1 MYTQCPDCLTVY
13 KVGPDPVAEG
23 RGRLRCGHCGTVF
36 DALATLTEALPAE
49 YFELLPARAAAGVPP
64 VLQVPAM
71 HPTRASGQ
79 AQLDQPAAT
88 QLPGEW
94 LAAADLQDLPS
105 LHTERP
111 GFGARTPLPRNRDR
125 VRERSPEGPTGR
137 AADGYTFSPGA
148 PRDAAEPTR
157 PARGAARRNS
167 PQRVEPAATDR
178 PSAAWSWACGL
189 LFMTLVGQVL
199 WLERER
205 IYAHPGLRPGL
216 EQACATVGCQVP
228 LPRNLD
234 GLRLLAREVRP
245 HEHLQGALVISGT
258 LKNDGMIPA
267 PFPIVEVRLA
277 DLNDRVVA
285 MRRFRPEEYLADRQ
299 AIGRGFPGQSSLPL
313 LFEVA
318 DPGQNALAFEFE
330 FRLPQ

>member
-71 HPTRASGQ
+71 HPARAGQ
-79 AQLDQPAAT
+79 QRSDQPMPS

-94 LAAADLQDLPS
+94 LAAADLQELPS
-105 LHTERP
+105 LHAERT

-125 VRERSPEGPTGR
+125 PRAPESRTDRGG
-137 AADGYTFSPGA
+137 GYTYSPGA
-148 PRDAAEPTR
+148 PRETGDR
-157 PARGAARRNS
+157 SR
-167 PQRVEPAATDR
+167 PQRSAPQRDPPAPSSR
-178 PSAAWSWACGL
+178 PSPAWSWACGL
-189 LFMTLVGQVL
+189 LLLTLIGQVL
-199 WLERER
+199 WLERQR
-205 IYAHPGLRPGL
+205 IYAHPDLRPGL
-216 EQACATVGCQVP
+216 EQVCASLGCQVP

-258 LKNDGMIPA
+258 LKNDAATPT

-277 DLNDRVVA
+277 DLNNRVVA

-299 AIGRGFPGQSSLPL
+299 AISRGFPGQSSLPL
-313 LFEVA
+313 LFEVS

-330 FRLPQ
+330 FRLP